1 MRASHPS
8 RNWEEVEQLRNI
20 SEVEATG
27 FAILLDLR
35 VEKKK
40 EMRNDRVSLSPGE

>member
-1 MRASHPS
+1 MRVFYLS

-20 SEVEATG
+20 FEVEVIG
-27 FAILLDLR
+27 FVIFLDLR

-40 EMRNDRVSLSPGE
+40 EMRNDRVSFSLGE